1 MAYVKRALA
10 SRVLLLLVLIYG
22 LGFATVLSSTHAL
35 TSDLVPTELVGTSM
49 GFIDTVMDIGQTLGP
64 IASGIILGVSLA
76 YGFQYILVFLAL
88 GLVLLATGVVF
99 ALSRLV
105 MPSKH

>member
-1 MAYVKRALA
+1 
-10 SRVLLLLVLIYG
+10 LIYG

-64 IASGIILGVSLA
+64 IAA
-76 YGFQYILVFLAL
+76 E
-88 GLVLLATGVVF
+88 
-99 ALSRLV
+99 
-105 MPSKH
+105 